1 MEAIQILLEAGLALE
16 KAASDFLDACAALK
30 LMAIPS
36 LASAL
41 GQRAFENN
49 IGNIL
54 SSVDSTSLVEN
65 RMRESR
71 ILLNKL
77 LNMSTVRV
85 PVHQL
90 PVETLGYIFSIVVAS
105 SPCFPVDKLLRDG
118 LLDIP
123 RVCVRWNQVAIDTP
137 SLWSHI
143 DINLSQSSVATT
155 LERAQLWLKRCHN
168 MPIHL
173 HLDGIPDLQ
182 SKDVPDLLAFMRP
195 HGGSLG
201 SLVFTNYCHRS
212 LVHALLSLTSGSLKT
227 LVASN
232 TVAPFDQEDVSS
244 LPTGLLCGLTTLD
257 LMESDQVICPSVSD
271 VAKLLSG
278 NSTLHTL
285 RLRHFRFRSSSLQ
298 TYPPILLPQL
308 RFLEVVNV
316 RGDEVPLLFSNLVP
330 GILELDVR
338 LDAKY
343 FGDDRLGSSAQQL
356 LARSNVVSLSIYNL
370 LLDTTEQLLRC
381 LPSAPRL
388 RVLRFSDM
396 SLARS
401 LAQALATTVEDQPS
415 LQLPCLRSLCL
426 FGCHVDPWA
435 VIPLEQIIGQLRFSN
450 LAFLNC
456 QFPPSFT
463 QPTSSDRESENKL
476 VSESYQDHH
485 KYQYEMPQTLRD
497 WFLARVERVVVD
509 TTPTRSDQ
517 TYHGVDPFV
526 QKLM

>member
-1 MEAIQILLEAGLALE
+1 MEPIEILLEAGLALE

-30 LMAIPS
+30 LVAIPT
-36 LASAL
+36 LASTL
-41 GQRAFENN
+41 GQLAFENN
-49 IGNIL
+49 VGNIL
-54 SSVDSTSLVEN
+54 SGVDSTGLVEDH
-65 RMRESR
+65 MRESR

-77 LNMSTVRV
+77 LNMSTARV
-85 PVHQL
+85 PVHKL
-90 PVETLGYIFSIVVAS
+90 PVETLSYILSIVVAS
-105 SPCFPVDKLLRDG
+105 SPCDPTDNRRDT
-118 LLDIP
+118 LLDTP
-123 RVCVRWNQVAIDTP
+123 RVCVRWNQVAVDTP

-143 DINLSQSSVATT
+143 DINLSRPSVVTV
-155 LERAQLWLKRCHN
+155 LERARLWLNRCHN

-173 HLDGIPDLQ
+173 HLDGDPALRSQ
-182 SKDVPDLLAFMRP
+182 DVPDLLAFMKP
-195 HGGSLG
+195 CGGLLG
-201 SLVFTNYCHRS
+201 SLVFTNHCHRS
-212 LVHALLSLTSGSLKT
+212 LVHDFLSCTSSSFKT
-227 LVASN
+227 LIASSI
-232 TVAPFDQEDVSS
+232 TTPFDQENLSS
-244 LPTGLLCGLTTLD
+244 LPAGLLCGLTTLD
-257 LMESDQVICPSVSD
+257 LSESGGVICPSVGD

-285 RLRHFRFRSSSLQ
+285 RLRHFRFRSNSSQ
-298 TYPPILLPQL
+298 TFPPIPLPQL

-316 RGDEVPLLFSNLVP
+316 RGDEVPLLLAKLVP

-343 FGDDRLGSSAQQL
+343 FGDDRLGSPAQQL

-370 LLDTTEQLLRC
+370 LLDATKQLLSC
-381 LPSAPRL
+381 LPSVPRL

-396 SLARS
+396 SLTRSFAR
-401 LAQALATTVEDQPS
+401 ALATTVDDQPP

-426 FGCHVDPWA
+426 FECHIDPWT

-463 QPTSSDRESENKL
+463 QPTDADWESENEL
-476 VSESYQDHH
+476 VSESYKEHH
-485 KYQYEMPQTLRD
+485 KYQYEMPQSMKD
-497 WFLARVERVVVD
+497 WFSARVERVVVD
-509 TTPTRSDQ
+509 TTFTRSDQ